1 MFSMSTLI
9 ALTYD
14 NEEDG
19 RAVFGKLAELQKDHL
34 LELEDAALAVKDA
47 KGKVKVKQTLE
58 NQLTGTSALWGGFW
72 GLLIGLLFL
81 APIFWGLFGALMG
94 FIAGKT
100 GDVGIDN
107 KFIKDVGNSLD
118 PGGAAVFMLV
128 IEATTDKV
136 LDALKPYGGH
146 VFQTSLSK
154 EDEDKLKTALE
165 HEQVAG
171 SADESL
177 DLEPAETQS

>member
-1 MFSMSTLI
+1 M
-9 ALTYD
+9 
-14 NEEDG
+14 
-19 RAVFGKLAELQKDHL
+19 
-34 LELEDAALAVKDA
+34 
-47 KGKVKVKQTLE
+47 
-58 NQLTGTSALWGGFW
+58 
-72 GLLIGLLFL
+72 LIGLLFL

-100 GDVGIDN
+100 SDVGIDD

-118 PGGAAVFMLV
+118 PGGSAVFLLV

-136 LDALKPYGGH
+136 LDEIKPYGGH

-154 EDEDKLKTALE
+154 EDEEKLKQALS
-165 HEQVAG
+165 HDQVAA

-177 DLEPAETQS
+177 ELEKSS